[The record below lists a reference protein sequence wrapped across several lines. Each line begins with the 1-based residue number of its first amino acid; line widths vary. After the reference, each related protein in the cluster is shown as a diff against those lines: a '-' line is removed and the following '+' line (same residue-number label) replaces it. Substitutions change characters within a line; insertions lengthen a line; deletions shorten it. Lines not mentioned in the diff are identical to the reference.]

1 MNLYLI
7 LPSEGAP
14 FFRSS
19 RAYLQSIRNCERRKR
34 KDPDLQVHKLEP
46 GDVRVALDDHAAAE
60 LAS

>member
-7 LPSEGAP
+7 LPTSGPP

-34 KDPDLQVHKLEP
+34 KDPDLQVIKFEPHEVHEALTAHK
-46 GDVRVALDDHAAAE
+46 AAE